1 MAFSI
6 NTNVGALQ
14 AYNALAKVNAQT
26 EKAQLRLSTLKKI
39 NSVADDT
46 SGYNVGK
53 QLEAQTLVQKAQLN
67 NIASAKNFLSTAES
81 ALQQIADKLN
91 QIKAK
96 QVDAKDPLKDKAAI
110 ANDIRTLASE
120 IDSIL
125 KSTNINGTQLLASTD
140 GSTSLGNSTF
150 DVGGTSFSVDFAGTS
165 YLKVSDL
172 ASAIGTSG
180 LQSTNNDT
188 VLDSTTLIVN
198 SVDVTTNVRNALL
211 RIGNLRQT
219 LDSRE
224 EYLTA
229 AIANNTATI
238 SNIFDADVAMEQL
251 NATKGQIGAQI
262 ATAMV
267 AQMNTAPQQV
277 LSLFR

>member
-1 MAFSI
+1 MGFSI
-6 NTNVGALQ
+6 NTNVGALN
-14 AYNALAKVNAQT
+14 AYNALAKINAQT
-26 EKAQLRLSTLKKI
+26 EKAQLRLATMKKI

-53 QLEAQTLVQKAQLN
+53 QLEAQTLTQKAQLN
-67 NIASAKNFLSTAES
+67 NIASAKNYMATAES

-96 QVDAKDPLKDKAAI
+96 QTDAKDPLKDSAAI
-110 ANDIRTLASE
+110 ANDIRTLAQE

-140 GSTSLGNSTF
+140 GSTAVSNATF
-150 DVGGTSFSVDFAGTS
+150 DVGGSSFSVDFASDS

-172 ASAIGTSG
+172 ATAIGTTN
-180 LQSTNNDT
+180 LQNTTDTT
-188 VLDSTTLIVN
+188 VLNYDTTTVA
-198 SVDVTTNVRNALL
+198 TNVRNALL
-211 RIGNLRQT
+211 RLGNLQQT
-219 LDSRE
+219 VSSRE

-251 NATKGQIGAQI
+251 NATKGQIGAQV

-267 AQMNTAPQQV
+267 AQMNTAPQQI

>member
-6 NTNVGALQ
+6 NTNIGALN
-14 AYNALAKVNAQT
+14 AYNALAKINAQT

-53 QLEAQTLVQKAQLN
+53 QLEAQTLTQKAQLN
-67 NIASAKNFLSTAES
+67 NISSAKNFLSTAES

-96 QVDAKDPLKDKAAI
+96 QVDADDPLKDSAAI

-140 GSTSLGNSTF
+140 GSTALSASTF
-150 DVGGTSFSVDFAGTS
+150 DVGGSSFSVDFAGDS
-165 YLKVSDL
+165 YLKVGNL
-172 ASAIGTSG
+172 ATAIGTSG
-180 LQSTNNDT
+180 LQSTTDST
-188 VLDSTTLIVN
+188 VLDYNTSTVA
-198 SVDVTTNVRNALL
+198 TNVRNALL

>member
-39 NSVADDT
+39 NTVADDT

-67 NIASAKNFLSTAES
+67 NIASAKNFLATAES

-96 QVDAKDPLKDKAAI
+96 QTDAKDPLKDSAAI
-110 ANDIRTLASE
+110 ADDIRTLASE

-140 GSTSLGNSTF
+140 GVTSLSASSF
-150 DVGGTSFSVDFAGTS
+150 DVGGSSFSVDFATS
-165 YLKVSDL
+165 TYLNVDAL
-172 ASAIGTSG
+172 ATAIDNSGG
-180 LQSTNNDT
+180 LQDSTDST
-188 VLDSTTLIVN
+188 VLDYNTDTVA
-198 SVDVTTNVRNALL
+198 TNVRNALL

-229 AIANNTATI
+229 AVANNTATI